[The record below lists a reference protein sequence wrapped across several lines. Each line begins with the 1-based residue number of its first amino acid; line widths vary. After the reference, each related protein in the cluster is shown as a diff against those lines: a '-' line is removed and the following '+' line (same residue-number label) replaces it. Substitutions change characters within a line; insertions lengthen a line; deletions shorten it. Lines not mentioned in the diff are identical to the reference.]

1 MKMKYNTFL
10 LVLFVIVSSCNAIRV
25 NYDYEK
31 DADFTGYTTYSYYD
45 DMDMGLSEL
54 DTKRLI
60 RVFDEVLK
68 SKGLRFST
76 EPDFFVNIQSTTFH
90 TPKKNTV
97 GVGVGG
103 TGRGVGGGISV
114 GIPVGRPD
122 VFREIRFDFVDSQK
136 DMLFW
141 QAVSESTFKENASPD
156 IREENLRQI
165 VEKVLAKYP
174 PK

>member
-1 MKMKYNTFL
+1 MKHKTLL
-10 LVLFVIVSSCNAIRV
+10 LVLFAALTSCNAIRV
-25 NYDYEK
+25 NYDYDKET
-31 DADFTGYTTYSYYD
+31 DFTSYTTYNYYS
-45 DMDMGLSEL
+45 DMNTGLSEL
-54 DTKRLI
+54 DAKRLLH
-60 RVFDEVLK
+60 VLDDALK
-68 SKGLRFST
+68 SKGLRFSS
-76 EPDFFVNIQSTTFH
+76 EPDFFVNIQSTTFQ

-103 TGRGVGGGISV
+103 AGRGVGGGVSV

-141 QAVSESTFKENASPD
+141 QAISESSFKENASPD

-165 VEKVLAKYP
+165 IEKVLAKYP

>member
-1 MKMKYNTFL
+1 MKHKTLL
-10 LVLFVIVSSCNAIRV
+10 LVLFAALTSCNAIRV
-25 NYDYEK
+25 NYDYDKET
-31 DADFTGYTTYSYYD
+31 DFTSYTTYNYYS
-45 DMDMGLSEL
+45 DMNTGLSEL
-54 DTKRLI
+54 DAKRLLH
-60 RVFDEVLK
+60 VLDDALK
-68 SKGLRFST
+68 SKGLRFSS
-76 EPDFFVNIQSTTFH
+76 EPDFFVNIQSTTFQ

-103 TGRGVGGGISV
+103 TGRGVGGGVSV

-141 QAVSESTFKENASPD
+141 QAISESSFKENASPD

>member
-1 MKMKYNTFL
+1 MKHKTLL
-10 LVLFVIVSSCNAIRV
+10 LVLFAALTSCNAIRV
-25 NYDYEK
+25 NYDYDKET
-31 DADFTGYTTYSYYD
+31 DFTSYTTYNYYS
-45 DMDMGLSEL
+45 DMNTGLSEL
-54 DTKRLI
+54 DAKRLLH
-60 RVFDEVLK
+60 VLDDALK
-68 SKGLRFST
+68 SKGLRFSS
-76 EPDFFVNIQSTTFH
+76 EPDFFVNIQSTTFQ

-103 TGRGVGGGISV
+103 TGRGVGGGVSV

-122 VFREIRFDFVDSQK
+122 VFREITFDFVDSQK

-141 QAVSESTFKENASPD
+141 QAISESSFKENASPD

-165 VEKVLAKYP
+165 IEKVLAKYP

>member
-1 MKMKYNTFL
+1 MKHKTLL
-10 LVLFVIVSSCNAIRV
+10 LVLFASLTSCNAIRV
-25 NYDYEK
+25 NYDYDKET
-31 DADFTGYTTYSYYD
+31 DFTSYTTYNYYS
-45 DMDMGLSEL
+45 DMNTGLSEL
-54 DTKRLI
+54 DAKRLLH
-60 RVFDEVLK
+60 VLDDALK
-68 SKGLRFST
+68 SKGLRYSS
-76 EPDFFVNIQSTTFH
+76 EPDFFVNIQSTTFQ

-103 TGRGVGGGISV
+103 TGRGVGGGVSV

-122 VFREIRFDFVDSQK
+122 VFREITFDFVDSQK

-141 QAVSESTFKENASPD
+141 QAISESSFKENASPD

-165 VEKVLAKYP
+165 IEKVLAKYP

>member
-1 MKMKYNTFL
+1 MKHKTLL
-10 LVLFVIVSSCNAIRV
+10 LVLFAALTSCNAIRV
-25 NYDYEK
+25 NYDYDKET
-31 DADFTGYTTYSYYD
+31 DFTSYTTYNYYS
-45 DMDMGLSEL
+45 DMNTGLSEL
-54 DTKRLI
+54 DAKRLLH
-60 RVFDEVLK
+60 VLDDALK
-68 SKGLRFST
+68 SKGLRFSS
-76 EPDFFVNIQSTTFH
+76 EPDFFVNIQSTTFQ

-103 TGRGVGGGISV
+103 TGRGVGGGVSV

-122 VFREIRFDFVDSQK
+122 VFREITFDFVDSQK

-141 QAVSESTFKENASPD
+141 QAISESSFKENASPD